1 MYRGN
6 DAELDVIQRPIK
18 STINTAKISRWLVRH
33 EIGTVSHRSAAW
45 LKHFIFRSTLPPFQ
59 AVA

>member
-18 STINTAKISRWLVRH
+18 STINTAKISR
-33 EIGTVSHRSAAW
+33 
-45 LKHFIFRSTLPPFQ
+45 
-59 AVA
+59 